1 MKMIIPFVSCRD
13 CRIKLL
19 AVSWLP
25 HRVAGYCERCAP
37 YCVPHLMG
45 KKGRRRRNGYL

>member
-1 MKMIIPFVSCRD
+1 MKMIIPLVVCGHCDIRFLV
-13 CRIKLL
+13 
-19 AVSWLP
+19 VPWLP

-37 YCVPHLMG
+37 YCVPHLTG